1 MMAWIKA
8 RPWTSLTIVLAMLVI
23 GINAYF
29 VFKDDSS
36 VTRSYFIDE
45 FQKAHIGT
53 NKERVNKET
62 IVAPAEIYSI
72 TADATSLSAVNVK
85 RGQKVMMND
94 LLATYQTDEVDEELT
109 KLESERTAYETELS
123 DLQDALD
130 QIEDEYGDGSDPK
143 SSINTDQMNDKL
155 SVTLK
160 LELAQQ
166 NSPSTAVALLNRHI
180 AETNRQIA
188 LIEAQIT
195 QIQSRQGIVS
205 PIDGV
210 VSAIKEDAGAL
221 TFEIYSNEKAMYAYL
236 SESEWQKVE
245 EGQTVDFKVKHVK
258 DDALSGVV
266 LDKQMIATDDDTF
279 WANELAKTAALPQP
293 TNYEVKLQQDA
304 PLEDIPFSTTG
315 KASIIVNEAFDSYKV
330 DKSWLATTKKGNKK
344 LYIINQDGK
353 IQLIDI
359 NVQFNTAKSAIFMDY
374 VDEGT
379 PMLTNEKR
387 NIEAYTFRTL
397 PVEKIQWNHFKD
409 LTWKQYVK
417 YIVF

>member
-1 MMAWIKA
+1 MAFIKA
-8 RPWTSLTIVLAMLVI
+8 RPWTSIGIVVAMLII

-29 VFKDDSS
+29 VFKEDST

-45 FQKAHIGT
+45 FQKAYIGT
-53 NKERVNKET
+53 NTERVNKET
-62 IVAPAEIYSI
+62 IVAPAETYTI
-72 TADATSLSAVNVK
+72 TADATKLSAVNVK
-85 RGQKVMMND
+85 RGQEVMMND
-94 LLATYQTDEVDEELT
+94 LLATFKTDEVDEELT
-109 KLESERTAYETELS
+109 KLESERTAYETELN
-123 DLQDALD
+123 DLQNALD
-130 QIEDEYGDGSDPK
+130 QIEDEYDDSDPK
-143 SSINTDQMNDKL
+143 SSINTDQINDRL

-166 NSPSTAVALLNRHI
+166 NSLSTAVALLNRHI

-195 QIQSRQGIVS
+195 QIESRQGIVS

-210 VSAIKEDAGAL
+210 VSAVKEEAGAL

-236 SESEWQKVE
+236 SENEWQKVQ

-258 DDALSGVV
+258 DALSGIV
-266 LDKQMIATDDDTF
+266 LDKQMIATDDETF
-279 WANELAKTAALPQP
+279 WANELAKSTNLPHP
-293 TNYEVKLQQDA
+293 KNYEVVLQQDA
-304 PLEDIPFSTTG
+304 PIEEVPFSTTG

-330 DKSWLATTKKGNKK
+330 DKSWLATTKRGNKK
-344 LYIINQDGK
+344 LHIINQDGK

-359 NVQFNTAKSAIFMDY
+359 NVQFNTTQSAIFSDY
-374 VDEGT
+374 LDEGT
-379 PMLTNEKR
+379 PMLSNVKR
-387 NIEAYTFRTL
+387 NMEAYTFRTL
-397 PVEKIQWNHFKD
+397 PIEKLHWKQFKE

>member
-1 MMAWIKA
+1 MAFIKA
-8 RPWTSLTIVLAMLVI
+8 RPWTSIGIVVAMLII

-29 VFKDDSS
+29 VFKEDST

-45 FQKAHIGT
+45 FQKAYIGT
-53 NKERVNKET
+53 NTERVNKET
-62 IVAPAEIYSI
+62 IVAPAETYTI
-72 TADATSLSAVNVK
+72 TADATKLSAVNVK
-85 RGQKVMMND
+85 RGQEVMMND
-94 LLATYQTDEVDEELT
+94 LLATFKTDEVDEELT
-109 KLESERTAYETELS
+109 KLESERTAYETELN
-123 DLQDALD
+123 DLQNALD
-130 QIEDEYGDGSDPK
+130 QIEDEYDDSDPK
-143 SSINTDQMNDKL
+143 SSINTDQINDRL

-166 NSPSTAVALLNRHI
+166 NSLSTAVALLNRHI

-195 QIQSRQGIVS
+195 QIESRQGIVS

-210 VSAIKEDAGAL
+210 VSAVKEEAGAL

-236 SESEWQKVE
+236 SEKEWQKVQ

-258 DDALSGVV
+258 DALSGIV
-266 LDKQMIATDDDTF
+266 LDKQMIATDDETF
-279 WANELAKTAALPQP
+279 WANELAKSTNLPHP
-293 TNYEVKLQQDA
+293 KNYEVVLQQDA
-304 PLEDIPFSTTG
+304 PIEEVPFSTTG

-330 DKSWLATTKKGNKK
+330 DKSWLATTKRGNKK
-344 LYIINQDGK
+344 LHIINQDGK

-359 NVQFNTAKSAIFMDY
+359 NVQFNTTQSAIFSDY
-374 VDEGT
+374 LDEGT
-379 PMLTNEKR
+379 PMLSNVKR
-387 NIEAYTFRTL
+387 NMEAYTFRTL
-397 PVEKIQWNHFKD
+397 PIEKLHWKQFKE

>member
-1 MMAWIKA
+1 MAFIKA
-8 RPWTSLTIVLAMLVI
+8 RPWTSIGIVVAMLII

-29 VFKDDSS
+29 VFKEDST

-45 FQKAHIGT
+45 FQKAYIGT
-53 NKERVNKET
+53 NTERVNKDT
-62 IVAPAEIYSI
+62 IVAPAETYTI
-72 TADATSLSAVNVK
+72 TADATKLSAVNVK
-85 RGQKVMMND
+85 RGQEVMMND
-94 LLATYQTDEVDEELT
+94 LLATFKTDEVDEELT
-109 KLESERTAYETELS
+109 KLESERTAYETELN
-123 DLQDALD
+123 DLQNALD
-130 QIEDEYGDGSDPK
+130 QIEDEYDDSNPK
-143 SSINTDQMNDKL
+143 SSINTDQINDRL

-166 NSPSTAVALLNRHI
+166 NSLSTAVALLNRHI

-195 QIQSRQGIVS
+195 QIESRQGIVS

-210 VSAIKEDAGAL
+210 VSAVKEEAGAL

-236 SESEWQKVE
+236 SEKEWQKVQ

-258 DDALSGVV
+258 DALSGIV
-266 LDKQMIATDDDTF
+266 LDKQMIATNDETF
-279 WANELAKTAALPQP
+279 WANELAKTTNLPHP
-293 TNYEVKLQQDA
+293 TNYEVLLQQDA
-304 PLEDIPFSTTG
+304 PIEEVPFSTTG

-330 DKSWLATTKKGNKK
+330 DKSWLATTKRGNKK
-344 LYIINQDGK
+344 LHIINQDGK

-359 NVQFNTAKSAIFMDY
+359 NVQFNTTQSAIFSDY
-374 VDEGT
+374 LDEGT
-379 PMLTNEKR
+379 PMLSNEKR

-397 PVEKIQWNHFKD
+397 PIEKLHWKQFKE
-409 LTWKQYVK
+409 LTWKQYMK

>member
-1 MMAWIKA
+1 MAFIKA
-8 RPWTSLTIVLAMLVI
+8 RPWTSIGIVVAMLII

-29 VFKDDSS
+29 VFKEDST

-45 FQKAHIGT
+45 FQKAYIGT
-53 NKERVNKET
+53 NTERVNKDT
-62 IVAPAEIYSI
+62 IVAPAETYTI
-72 TADATSLSAVNVK
+72 TADATKLSAVNVK
-85 RGQKVMMND
+85 RGQEVMMND
-94 LLATYQTDEVDEELT
+94 LLATFKTDEVDEELT
-109 KLESERTAYETELS
+109 KLESERTAYETELN
-123 DLQDALD
+123 DLQNALD
-130 QIEDEYGDGSDPK
+130 QIEDEYDDSNPK
-143 SSINTDQMNDKL
+143 SSINTDQINDRL

-166 NSPSTAVALLNRHI
+166 NSLSTAVALLNRHI

-195 QIQSRQGIVS
+195 QIESRQGIVS

-210 VSAIKEDAGAL
+210 VSAVKEEAGAL

-236 SESEWQKVE
+236 SEKEWQKVQ

-258 DDALSGVV
+258 DALSGIV
-266 LDKQMIATDDDTF
+266 LDKQMIATDDETF
-279 WANELAKTAALPQP
+279 WANELAKTTNLPHP
-293 TNYEVKLQQDA
+293 TNYEVVLQQDA
-304 PLEDIPFSTTG
+304 PIEEVPFSTTG

-330 DKSWLATTKKGNKK
+330 DKSWLATTKRGNKK
-344 LYIINQDGK
+344 LHIINQDGK

-359 NVQFNTAKSAIFMDY
+359 NVQFNTTQSAIFSDY
-374 VDEGT
+374 LDEGT
-379 PMLTNEKR
+379 PMLSNEKR

-397 PVEKIQWNHFKD
+397 PIEKLHWKQFKE
-409 LTWKQYVK
+409 LTWKQYMK

>member
-1 MMAWIKA
+1 MAFIKA
-8 RPWTSLTIVLAMLVI
+8 RPWTSIGIVVAMLII

-29 VFKDDSS
+29 VFKEDST

-45 FQKAHIGT
+45 FQKAYIGT
-53 NKERVNKET
+53 NTERVNKDT
-62 IVAPAEIYSI
+62 IVAPAETFTI
-72 TADATSLSAVNVK
+72 TADATKLSAVNVK
-85 RGQKVMMND
+85 RGQEVMMND
-94 LLATYQTDEVDEELT
+94 LLATFKTDEVDEELT
-109 KLESERTAYETELS
+109 KLESERTAYETELN
-123 DLQDALD
+123 DLQNALD
-130 QIEDEYGDGSDPK
+130 QIEDEYDDSNPK
-143 SSINTDQMNDKL
+143 SSINTDQINDRL

-166 NSPSTAVALLNRHI
+166 NSLSTAVALLNRHI

-195 QIQSRQGIVS
+195 QIESRQGIVS

-210 VSAIKEDAGAL
+210 VSAVKEEAGAL

-236 SESEWQKVE
+236 SEKEWQKVQ

-258 DDALSGVV
+258 DALSGIV
-266 LDKQMIATDDDTF
+266 LDKQMIATDDETF
-279 WANELAKTAALPQP
+279 WANELAKSTNLPHP
-293 TNYEVKLQQDA
+293 TNYEVVLQQDA
-304 PLEDIPFSTTG
+304 PIEEVPFSTTG

-330 DKSWLATTKKGNKK
+330 DKSWLATTKRGNKK
-344 LYIINQDGK
+344 LHIINQDGK

-359 NVQFNTAKSAIFMDY
+359 NVQFNTTQSAIFSDY
-374 VDEGT
+374 LDEGT
-379 PMLTNEKR
+379 PMLSNEKR
-387 NIEAYTFRTL
+387 NMEAYTFRTL
-397 PVEKIQWNHFKD
+397 PIEKLHWKQFKE

>member
-1 MMAWIKA
+1 MAFIKA
-8 RPWTSLTIVLAMLVI
+8 RPWTSIGIVVAMLII

-29 VFKDDSS
+29 VFKEDST

-45 FQKAHIGT
+45 FQKAYIGT
-53 NKERVNKET
+53 NTERVNKDT
-62 IVAPAEIYSI
+62 IVAPAETYTI
-72 TADATSLSAVNVK
+72 TADATKLSAVNVK
-85 RGQKVMMND
+85 RGQEVMMND
-94 LLATYQTDEVDEELT
+94 LLATFKTDEVDEELT
-109 KLESERTAYETELS
+109 KLESERTAYETELN
-123 DLQDALD
+123 DLQNALD
-130 QIEDEYGDGSDPK
+130 QIEDEYDDSNPK
-143 SSINTDQMNDKL
+143 SSINTDQINDRL

-166 NSPSTAVALLNRHI
+166 NSLSTAVALLNRHI

-195 QIQSRQGIVS
+195 QIESLQGIVS

-210 VSAIKEDAGAL
+210 VSAVKEEAGAL

-236 SESEWQKVE
+236 SEKEWQKVQ

-258 DDALSGVV
+258 DALSGIV
-266 LDKQMIATDDDTF
+266 LDKQMIATNDETF
-279 WANELAKTAALPQP
+279 WANELAKTTNLPHP
-293 TNYEVKLQQDA
+293 TKYEVLLQQDA
-304 PLEDIPFSTTG
+304 PIEEVPFSTTG

-330 DKSWLATTKKGNKK
+330 DKSWLATTKRGNKK
-344 LYIINQDGK
+344 LHIINQDGK

-359 NVQFNTAKSAIFMDY
+359 NVQFNTTQSAIFSDY
-374 VDEGT
+374 LDEGT
-379 PMLTNEKR
+379 PMLSNEKR

-397 PVEKIQWNHFKD
+397 PIEKLHWKQFKE
-409 LTWKQYVK
+409 LTWKQYMK

>member
-1 MMAWIKA
+1 MAFIKTK
-8 RPWTSLTIVLAMLVI
+8 PWTSIGIVLAMLII
-23 GINAYF
+23 GINVYF
-29 VFKDDSS
+29 VFKEDST

-45 FQKAHIGT
+45 FQKAYIGT
-53 NKERVNKET
+53 NTERVNKET
-62 IVAPAEIYSI
+62 IVAPTETYTI
-72 TADATSLSAVNVK
+72 TADATKLSAVNVK
-85 RGQKVMMND
+85 RGQEVMMND
-94 LLATYQTDEVDEELT
+94 LLATFKTDEVDEELT
-109 KLESERTAYETELS
+109 KLESERTAYETELN

-130 QIEDEYGDGSDPK
+130 QIEDDYDDSNPK
-143 SSINTDQMNDKL
+143 SSINTDQINDRL

-166 NSPSTAVALLNRHI
+166 NSLSTAVALLTRHI

-195 QIQSRQGIVS
+195 QIESRQGIVS

-210 VSAIKEDAGAL
+210 VSAVKEEAGAL

-236 SESEWQKVE
+236 SEKEWQKVQ

-258 DDALSGVV
+258 DALSGIV
-266 LDKQMIATDDDTF
+266 LDKQMIATDDETF
-279 WANELAKTAALPQP
+279 WANELAKTTNLPHP
-293 TNYEVKLQQDA
+293 TNYEVVLQQDA
-304 PLEDIPFSTTG
+304 PIEEVPFSTTG

-330 DKSWLATTKKGNKK
+330 DKSWLATTKRGNKK
-344 LYIINQDGK
+344 LHIINQDGK

-359 NVQFNTAKSAIFMDY
+359 NVQFNTTQSAIFSDY
-374 VDEGT
+374 LDEGT
-379 PMLTNEKR
+379 PLLSNEKR
-387 NIEAYTFRTL
+387 NIGAYTFRTL
-397 PVEKIQWNHFKD
+397 PIEKLHWKQFKE

>member
-1 MMAWIKA
+1 MMAFIKA
-8 RPWTSLTIVLAMLVI
+8 RPWTSIGIVVAMLII

-29 VFKDDSS
+29 VFKEDST

-45 FQKAHIGT
+45 FQKAYIGT
-53 NKERVNKET
+53 NTERVNKDT
-62 IVAPAEIYSI
+62 IVAPAETYTI
-72 TADATSLSAVNVK
+72 TADATKLSAVNVK
-85 RGQKVMMND
+85 RGQEVMMND
-94 LLATYQTDEVDEELT
+94 LLATFKTDEVDEELT
-109 KLESERTAYETELS
+109 KLESERTAYETELN
-123 DLQDALD
+123 DLQNALD
-130 QIEDEYGDGSDPK
+130 QIEDEYDDSNPK
-143 SSINTDQMNDKL
+143 SSINTDQINDRL

-166 NSPSTAVALLNRHI
+166 NSLSTAVALLNRHI

-195 QIQSRQGIVS
+195 QIESRQGIVS

-210 VSAIKEDAGAL
+210 VSAVKEEAGAL

-236 SESEWQKVE
+236 SEKEWQKVQ

-258 DDALSGVV
+258 DALSGIV
-266 LDKQMIATDDDTF
+266 LDKQMIATDDETF
-279 WANELAKTAALPQP
+279 WANELAKTTNLPHP
-293 TNYEVKLQQDA
+293 TNYEVVLQQDA
-304 PLEDIPFSTTG
+304 PIEEVPFSTTG

-330 DKSWLATTKKGNKK
+330 DKSWLATTKRGNKK
-344 LYIINQDGK
+344 LHIINQDGK

-359 NVQFNTAKSAIFMDY
+359 NVQFNTTQSAIFSDY
-374 VDEGT
+374 LDEGT
-379 PMLTNEKR
+379 PMLSNEKR

-397 PVEKIQWNHFKD
+397 PIEKLHWKQFKE

>member
-1 MMAWIKA
+1 MAFIKA
-8 RPWTSLTIVLAMLVI
+8 RPWTSIGIVVAMLII

-29 VFKDDSS
+29 VFKEDST

-45 FQKAHIGT
+45 FQKAYIGT
-53 NKERVNKET
+53 NTERVNKDT
-62 IVAPAEIYSI
+62 IVAPAETFTI
-72 TADATSLSAVNVK
+72 TADATKLSAVNVK
-85 RGQKVMMND
+85 RGQEVMMND
-94 LLATYQTDEVDEELT
+94 LLATFKTDEVDEELT
-109 KLESERTAYETELS
+109 KLESERTAYETELN
-123 DLQDALD
+123 DLQNALD
-130 QIEDEYGDGSDPK
+130 QIEDEYDDSNPK
-143 SSINTDQMNDKL
+143 SSINTDQINDRL

-166 NSPSTAVALLNRHI
+166 NSLSTAVALLKRHI

-195 QIQSRQGIVS
+195 QIESRQGIVN

-210 VSAIKEDAGAL
+210 VSAVKEEAGAL

-236 SESEWQKVE
+236 SEKEWQKVQ

-258 DDALSGVV
+258 DALSGIV
-266 LDKQMIATDDDTF
+266 LDKQMIATDDETF
-279 WANELAKTAALPQP
+279 WANELAKSTNLPHP
-293 TNYEVKLQQDA
+293 TNYEVVLQQDA
-304 PLEDIPFSTTG
+304 PIEEVPFSTTG

-330 DKSWLATTKKGNKK
+330 DKSWLATTKRGNKK
-344 LYIINQDGK
+344 LHIINQDGK

-359 NVQFNTAKSAIFMDY
+359 NVQFNTTQSAIFSDY
-374 VDEGT
+374 LDEGT
-379 PMLTNEKR
+379 PMLSNVKR
-387 NIEAYTFRTL
+387 NMEAYTFRTL
-397 PVEKIQWNHFKD
+397 PIEKLHWKQFKE

>member
-1 MMAWIKA
+1 MAFIKA
-8 RPWTSLTIVLAMLVI
+8 RPWTSIGIVVAMLII

-29 VFKDDSS
+29 VFKEDST

-45 FQKAHIGT
+45 FQKAYIGT
-53 NKERVNKET
+53 NTERVNKET
-62 IVAPAEIYSI
+62 IVAPAETYTI
-72 TADATSLSAVNVK
+72 TADATKLSAVNVK
-85 RGQKVMMND
+85 RGQEVMMND
-94 LLATYQTDEVDEELT
+94 LLATFKTDEVDEELT
-109 KLESERTAYETELS
+109 KLESERTAYETELN
-123 DLQDALD
+123 DLQNALD
-130 QIEDEYGDGSDPK
+130 QIEDEYDDSNPK
-143 SSINTDQMNDKL
+143 SSINTDQINDRL

-166 NSPSTAVALLNRHI
+166 NSLSTAVALLNRHI

-195 QIQSRQGIVS
+195 QIESRQGIVS

-210 VSAIKEDAGAL
+210 VSAVKEEAGAL

-236 SESEWQKVE
+236 SENEWQKVQ

-258 DDALSGVV
+258 DALSGIV
-266 LDKQMIATDDDTF
+266 LDKQMIATDDETF
-279 WANELAKTAALPQP
+279 WANELAKTTNLPHP
-293 TNYEVKLQQDA
+293 TNYEVVLQQDA
-304 PLEDIPFSTTG
+304 PIEEIPFSTTG

-330 DKSWLATTKKGNKK
+330 DKSWLATTKRGNKK
-344 LYIINQDGK
+344 LHIINQDGK

-359 NVQFNTAKSAIFMDY
+359 NVQFNTTQSAIFSDY
-374 VDEGT
+374 LDEGT
-379 PMLTNEKR
+379 PMLSNEKR
-387 NIEAYTFRTL
+387 NMEAYTFRTL
-397 PVEKIQWNHFKD
+397 PIEKLHWKQFKE

>member
-1 MMAWIKA
+1 MAFIKA
-8 RPWTSLTIVLAMLVI
+8 RPWTSIGIVVAMLII

-29 VFKDDSS
+29 VFKEDST

-45 FQKAHIGT
+45 FQKAYIGT
-53 NKERVNKET
+53 NTERVNKET
-62 IVAPAEIYSI
+62 IVAPAETYTI
-72 TADATSLSAVNVK
+72 TADATKLSAVNVK
-85 RGQKVMMND
+85 RGQEVMMND
-94 LLATYQTDEVDEELT
+94 LLATFKTDEVDEELT
-109 KLESERTAYETELS
+109 KLESERTAYETELN
-123 DLQDALD
+123 DLQNALD
-130 QIEDEYGDGSDPK
+130 QIEDEYDDSDPK
-143 SSINTDQMNDKL
+143 SSINTDQINDRL

-166 NSPSTAVALLNRHI
+166 NSLSTAVALLNRHI

-195 QIQSRQGIVS
+195 QIESRQGIVS

-210 VSAIKEDAGAL
+210 VSAVKEEAGAL

-236 SESEWQKVE
+236 SEKEWQKVQ

-258 DDALSGVV
+258 DALSGIV
-266 LDKQMIATDDDTF
+266 LDKQMIATDDETF
-279 WANELAKTAALPQP
+279 WANELAKTTNLPHP
-293 TNYEVKLQQDA
+293 TNYEVVLQQDA
-304 PLEDIPFSTTG
+304 PIEEIPFSTTG

-330 DKSWLATTKKGNKK
+330 DKSWLATTKRGNKK
-344 LYIINQDGK
+344 LHIINQDGK

-359 NVQFNTAKSAIFMDY
+359 NVQFNTTQSAIFSDY
-374 VDEGT
+374 LDEGT
-379 PMLTNEKR
+379 PMLSNEKR
-387 NIEAYTFRTL
+387 NMEAYTFRTL
-397 PVEKIQWNHFKD
+397 PIEKLHWKQFKE

>member
-1 MMAWIKA
+1 MAFIKT
-8 RPWTSLTIVLAMLVI
+8 RPWTTMTIVLALLVI
-23 GINAYF
+23 SINAYF
-29 VFKDDSS
+29 VFKDNSS

-45 FQKAHIGT
+45 FQKAYVGT
-53 NKERVNKET
+53 NTERVTKET
-62 IVAPAEIYSI
+62 IVAPAETYTI
-72 TADATSLSAVNVK
+72 TADATNLSAVNVK
-85 RGQKVMMND
+85 RGQEVMMND
-94 LLATYQTDEVDEELT
+94 VLATYKTDEVDEELT
-109 KLESERTAYETELS
+109 KLESERTAYETELQ

-130 QIEDEYGDGSDPK
+130 QIEDEYGDASNPK
-143 SSINTDQMNDKL
+143 SSINTDQINDKL

-166 NSPSTAVALLNRHI
+166 NSASTAVALLNRHI
-180 AETNRQIA
+180 AETNRQIG
-188 LIEAQIT
+188 LLEAQIT

-210 VSAIKEDAGAL
+210 VSAIKEEAGTL

-236 SESEWQKVE
+236 SEKEWQKVQ

-258 DDALSGVV
+258 DDLSGVV
-266 LDKQMIATDDDTF
+266 LEKQTIATDDQTV
-279 WANELAKTAALPQP
+279 WANELAKTATLPQP
-293 TNYEVKLQQDA
+293 TNYEVTLQQDA

-330 DKSWLATTKKGNKK
+330 DKSWLATAKKGNKK

-353 IQLIDI
+353 IQLIDV
-359 NVQFNTAKSAIFMDY
+359 NVQFKTAKSAIFMDY
-374 VDEGT
+374 LDEGT
-379 PMLTNEKR
+379 PMLSNEKR
-387 NIEAYTFRTL
+387 NTEAYTFRTL
-397 PVEKIQWNHFKD
+397 PVEKIQWSHFKE

>member
-1 MMAWIKA
+1 MMAFIKTK
-8 RPWTSLTIVLAMLVI
+8 PWTSIGIVLAMLII
-23 GINAYF
+23 GINVYF
-29 VFKDDSS
+29 VFKEDST

-45 FQKAHIGT
+45 FQKAYIGT
-53 NKERVNKET
+53 NTERVNKET
-62 IVAPAEIYSI
+62 IVAPTETYTI
-72 TADATSLSAVNVK
+72 TADATKLSAVNVK
-85 RGQKVMMND
+85 RGQEVMMND
-94 LLATYQTDEVDEELT
+94 LLATFKTDEVDEELT
-109 KLESERTAYETELS
+109 KLESERTAYETELN

-130 QIEDEYGDGSDPK
+130 QIEDDYDDSNPK
-143 SSINTDQMNDKL
+143 SSINTDQINDRL

-166 NSPSTAVALLNRHI
+166 NSLSTAVALLTRHI

-195 QIQSRQGIVS
+195 QIESRQGIVS

-210 VSAIKEDAGAL
+210 VSAVKEEAGAL

-236 SESEWQKVE
+236 SEKEWQKVQ

-258 DDALSGVV
+258 DALSGIV
-266 LDKQMIATDDDTF
+266 LDKQMIATDDETF
-279 WANELAKTAALPQP
+279 WANVLAKTTNLPHP
-293 TNYEVKLQQDA
+293 TNYEVVLQQDA
-304 PLEDIPFSTTG
+304 PIEEVPFSTTG

-330 DKSWLATTKKGNKK
+330 DKSWLATTKRGNKK
-344 LYIINQDGK
+344 LHIINQDGK

-359 NVQFNTAKSAIFMDY
+359 NVQFNTTQSAIFSDY
-374 VDEGT
+374 LDEGT
-379 PMLTNEKR
+379 PLLSNEKR
-387 NIEAYTFRTL
+387 NIGAYTFRTL
-397 PVEKIQWNHFKD
+397 PIEKLHWKQFKE

>member
-1 MMAWIKA
+1 MMAFIKA
-8 RPWTSLTIVLAMLVI
+8 RPWTSIGIVVAMLII

-29 VFKDDSS
+29 VFKEDST

-45 FQKAHIGT
+45 FQKAYIGT
-53 NKERVNKET
+53 NTERVNKDT
-62 IVAPAEIYSI
+62 IVAPAETYTI
-72 TADATSLSAVNVK
+72 TADATKLSAVNVK
-85 RGQKVMMND
+85 RGQEVMMND
-94 LLATYQTDEVDEELT
+94 LLATFKTDEVDEELT
-109 KLESERTAYETELS
+109 KLESERTAYETELN
-123 DLQDALD
+123 DLQNALD
-130 QIEDEYGDGSDPK
+130 QIEDEYDDSNPK
-143 SSINTDQMNDKL
+143 SSINTDQINDRL

-166 NSPSTAVALLNRHI
+166 NSLSTAVALLNRHI

-195 QIQSRQGIVS
+195 QIESRQGIVS

-210 VSAIKEDAGAL
+210 VSAVKEEAGAL

-236 SESEWQKVE
+236 SEKEWQKVQ

-258 DDALSGVV
+258 DALSGIV
-266 LDKQMIATDDDTF
+266 LDKQMIATNDETF
-279 WANELAKTAALPQP
+279 WANELAKTTNLPHP
-293 TNYEVKLQQDA
+293 TNYEVLLQQDA
-304 PLEDIPFSTTG
+304 PIEEVPFSTTG

-330 DKSWLATTKKGNKK
+330 DKSWLATTKRGNKK
-344 LYIINQDGK
+344 LHIINQDGK

-359 NVQFNTAKSAIFMDY
+359 NVQFNTTQSAIFSDY
-374 VDEGT
+374 LDEGT
-379 PMLTNEKR
+379 PMLSNEKR

-397 PVEKIQWNHFKD
+397 PIEKLHWKQFKE
-409 LTWKQYVK
+409 LTWKQYMK

>member
-1 MMAWIKA
+1 MAFIKA
-8 RPWTSLTIVLAMLVI
+8 RPWTSIGIVVAMLII

-29 VFKDDSS
+29 VFKEDST

-45 FQKAHIGT
+45 FQKAYIGT
-53 NKERVNKET
+53 NTERVNKDT
-62 IVAPAEIYSI
+62 IVAPAETFTI
-72 TADATSLSAVNVK
+72 TADATKLSAVNVK
-85 RGQKVMMND
+85 RGQEVMMND
-94 LLATYQTDEVDEELT
+94 LLATFKTDEIDEELT
-109 KLESERTAYETELS
+109 KLESERTAYETELN
-123 DLQDALD
+123 DLQNALD
-130 QIEDEYGDGSDPK
+130 QIEDEYDDSNPR
-143 SSINTDQMNDKL
+143 SSINTDQINDRL

-166 NSPSTAVALLNRHI
+166 NSLSTAVALLNRHI

-195 QIQSRQGIVS
+195 QIESRQGIVC

-210 VSAIKEDAGAL
+210 VSAVKEEAGAL

-236 SESEWQKVE
+236 SEKEWQKVQ

-258 DDALSGVV
+258 DALSGIV
-266 LDKQMIATDDDTF
+266 LDKQMIATDDETF
-279 WANELAKTAALPQP
+279 WANELAKSTNLPHP
-293 TNYEVKLQQDA
+293 TNYEVVLQQDA
-304 PLEDIPFSTTG
+304 PIEEVPFSTTG

-330 DKSWLATTKKGNKK
+330 DKSWLATTKRGNKK
-344 LYIINQDGK
+344 LHIINQDGK

-359 NVQFNTAKSAIFMDY
+359 NVQFNTTQSAIFSDY
-374 VDEGT
+374 LDEGT
-379 PMLTNEKR
+379 PMLSNVKR
-387 NIEAYTFRTL
+387 NMEAYTFRTL
-397 PVEKIQWNHFKD
+397 PIEKLHWKQFKE

>member
-1 MMAWIKA
+1 MMAFIKT
-8 RPWTSLTIVLAMLVI
+8 RPWTTMTIVLALLVI
-23 GINAYF
+23 SINAYF
-29 VFKDDSS
+29 VFKDNSS

-45 FQKAHIGT
+45 FQKAYVGT
-53 NKERVNKET
+53 NTERVTKET
-62 IVAPAEIYSI
+62 IVAPAETYTI
-72 TADATSLSAVNVK
+72 TADATNLSAVNVK
-85 RGQKVMMND
+85 RGQEVMMND
-94 LLATYQTDEVDEELT
+94 VLATYKTDEVDEELT
-109 KLESERTAYETELS
+109 KLESERTAYETELQ

-130 QIEDEYGDGSDPK
+130 QIEDEYGDASNPK
-143 SSINTDQMNDKL
+143 SSINTDQINDKL

-166 NSPSTAVALLNRHI
+166 NSASTAVALLNRHI
-180 AETNRQIA
+180 AETNRQIG
-188 LIEAQIT
+188 LLEAQIT

-210 VSAIKEDAGAL
+210 VSAIKEEAGTL

-236 SESEWQKVE
+236 SEKEWQKVQ

-258 DDALSGVV
+258 DDLSGVV
-266 LDKQMIATDDDTF
+266 LEKQTIATDDQTV
-279 WANELAKTAALPQP
+279 WANELAKTATLPQP
-293 TNYEVKLQQDA
+293 TNYEVTLQQDA

-330 DKSWLATTKKGNKK
+330 DKSWLATAKKGNKK

-353 IQLIDI
+353 IQLIDV
-359 NVQFNTAKSAIFMDY
+359 NVQFKTAKSAIFMDY
-374 VDEGT
+374 LDEGT
-379 PMLTNEKR
+379 PMLSNEKR
-387 NIEAYTFRTL
+387 NTEAYTFRTL
-397 PVEKIQWNHFKD
+397 PVEKIQWSHFKE

>member
-1 MMAWIKA
+1 MAFIKA
-8 RPWTSLTIVLAMLVI
+8 RPWTSIGIVVAMLII

-29 VFKDDSS
+29 VFKEDST

-45 FQKAHIGT
+45 FQKAYIGT
-53 NKERVNKET
+53 NTERVNKET
-62 IVAPAEIYSI
+62 IVAPAETYTI
-72 TADATSLSAVNVK
+72 TADATKLSAVNVK
-85 RGQKVMMND
+85 RGQEVMMND
-94 LLATYQTDEVDEELT
+94 LLATFKTDEVDEELT
-109 KLESERTAYETELS
+109 KLESERTAYETELN
-123 DLQDALD
+123 DLQNALD
-130 QIEDEYGDGSDPK
+130 QIEDEYDDSNPK
-143 SSINTDQMNDKL
+143 SSINTDQINDRL

-166 NSPSTAVALLNRHI
+166 NSLSTAVALLNRHI

-195 QIQSRQGIVS
+195 QIESRQGIVS

-210 VSAIKEDAGAL
+210 VSAVKEEAGAL

-236 SESEWQKVE
+236 SEKEWQKVQ

-258 DDALSGVV
+258 DALSGIV
-266 LDKQMIATDDDTF
+266 LDKQMIATDDETF
-279 WANELAKTAALPQP
+279 WANELAKSTNLPHP
-293 TNYEVKLQQDA
+293 TNYEVVLQQDA
-304 PLEDIPFSTTG
+304 PIEEVPFSTTG

-330 DKSWLATTKKGNKK
+330 DKSWLATTKRGNKK
-344 LYIINQDGK
+344 LHIINQDGK

-359 NVQFNTAKSAIFMDY
+359 NVQFNTTQSAIFSDY
-374 VDEGT
+374 LDEGT
-379 PMLTNEKR
+379 PMLSNVKR
-387 NIEAYTFRTL
+387 NMEAYTFRTL
-397 PVEKIQWNHFKD
+397 PIEKLHWKQFKE

>member
-1 MMAWIKA
+1 MAFIKA
-8 RPWTSLTIVLAMLVI
+8 RPWTSIGIVVAMLII

-29 VFKDDSS
+29 VFKEDST

-45 FQKAHIGT
+45 FQKAYIGT
-53 NKERVNKET
+53 NTERVNKDT
-62 IVAPAEIYSI
+62 IVAPAETFTI
-72 TADATSLSAVNVK
+72 TADATKLSAVNVK
-85 RGQKVMMND
+85 RGQEVMMND
-94 LLATYQTDEVDEELT
+94 LLATFKTDEIDEELT
-109 KLESERTAYETELS
+109 KLESERTAYETELN
-123 DLQDALD
+123 DLQNALD
-130 QIEDEYGDGSDPK
+130 QIEDEYDDSNPR
-143 SSINTDQMNDKL
+143 SSINTDQINDRL

-166 NSPSTAVALLNRHI
+166 NSLSTAVALLNRHI

-195 QIQSRQGIVS
+195 QIESRQGIVS

-210 VSAIKEDAGAL
+210 VSAVKEEAGAL

-236 SESEWQKVE
+236 SEKEWQKVQ

-258 DDALSGVV
+258 DALSGIV
-266 LDKQMIATDDDTF
+266 LDKQMIATDDETF
-279 WANELAKTAALPQP
+279 WANELAKSTNLPHP
-293 TNYEVKLQQDA
+293 TNYEVVLQQDA
-304 PLEDIPFSTTG
+304 PIEEVPFSTTG

-330 DKSWLATTKKGNKK
+330 DKSWLATTKRGNKK
-344 LYIINQDGK
+344 LHIINQDGK

-359 NVQFNTAKSAIFMDY
+359 NVQFNTTQSAIFSDY
-374 VDEGT
+374 LDEGT
-379 PMLTNEKR
+379 PMLSNVKR
-387 NIEAYTFRTL
+387 NMEAYTFRTL
-397 PVEKIQWNHFKD
+397 PIEKLHWKQFKE

>member
-1 MMAWIKA
+1 MAFIKA
-8 RPWTSLTIVLAMLVI
+8 RPWTSIGIVVAMLII

-29 VFKDDSS
+29 VFKEDST

-45 FQKAHIGT
+45 FQKAYIGT
-53 NKERVNKET
+53 NTERVNKET
-62 IVAPAEIYSI
+62 IVAPAETYTI
-72 TADATSLSAVNVK
+72 TADATKLSAVNVK
-85 RGQKVMMND
+85 RGQEVMMND
-94 LLATYQTDEVDEELT
+94 LLATFKTDEVDEELT
-109 KLESERTAYETELS
+109 KLESERTAYETELN
-123 DLQDALD
+123 DLQNALD
-130 QIEDEYGDGSDPK
+130 QIEDEYDDSNPK
-143 SSINTDQMNDKL
+143 SSINTDQINDRL

-166 NSPSTAVALLNRHI
+166 NSLSTAVALLNRHI

-195 QIQSRQGIVS
+195 QIESRQGIVS

-210 VSAIKEDAGAL
+210 VSAVKEEAGAL

-236 SESEWQKVE
+236 SEIEWQKVQ

-258 DDALSGVV
+258 DALSGIV
-266 LDKQMIATDDDTF
+266 LDKQMIATDDETF
-279 WANELAKTAALPQP
+279 WANELAKSTNLPHP
-293 TNYEVKLQQDA
+293 KNYEVVLQQDA
-304 PLEDIPFSTTG
+304 PIEEVPFSTTG

-330 DKSWLATTKKGNKK
+330 DKSWLATTKRGNKK
-344 LYIINQDGK
+344 LHIINPDGK

-359 NVQFNTAKSAIFMDY
+359 NVQFNTTQSAIFSDY
-374 VDEGT
+374 LDEGT
-379 PMLTNEKR
+379 PMLSNVKR
-387 NIEAYTFRTL
+387 NMEAYTFRTL
-397 PVEKIQWNHFKD
+397 PIEKLHWKQFKE

>member
-1 MMAWIKA
+1 MMAFIKA
-8 RPWTSLTIVLAMLVI
+8 RPWTSIGIVVAMLII

-29 VFKDDSS
+29 VFKEDST

-45 FQKAHIGT
+45 FQKAYIGT
-53 NKERVNKET
+53 NTERVNKDT
-62 IVAPAEIYSI
+62 IVAPAETYTI
-72 TADATSLSAVNVK
+72 TADATKLSAVNVK
-85 RGQKVMMND
+85 RGQEVMMND
-94 LLATYQTDEVDEELT
+94 LLATFKTDEVDEELT
-109 KLESERTAYETELS
+109 KLESERTAYETELN
-123 DLQDALD
+123 DLQNALD
-130 QIEDEYGDGSDPK
+130 QIEDEYDDSNPK
-143 SSINTDQMNDKL
+143 SSINTDQINDRL

-166 NSPSTAVALLNRHI
+166 NSLSTAVALLNRHI

-195 QIQSRQGIVS
+195 QIESRQGIVS

-210 VSAIKEDAGAL
+210 VSAVKEEAGAL

-236 SESEWQKVE
+236 SEKEWQKVQ

-258 DDALSGVV
+258 DALSGIV
-266 LDKQMIATDDDTF
+266 LDKQMIATDDETF
-279 WANELAKTAALPQP
+279 WANELAKTTNLPHP
-293 TNYEVKLQQDA
+293 TNYEVVLQQDA
-304 PLEDIPFSTTG
+304 PIEEVPFSTTG

-330 DKSWLATTKKGNKK
+330 DKSWLATTKRGNKK
-344 LYIINQDGK
+344 LHIINQDGK

-359 NVQFNTAKSAIFMDY
+359 NVQFNTTQSAIFSDY
-374 VDEGT
+374 LDEGT
-379 PMLTNEKR
+379 PMLSNEKR

-397 PVEKIQWNHFKD
+397 PIEKLHWKQFKE
-409 LTWKQYVK
+409 LTWKQYMK

>member
-1 MMAWIKA
+1 MMAFIKA
-8 RPWTSLTIVLAMLVI
+8 RPWTSIGIVVAMLII

-29 VFKDDSS
+29 VFKEDST

-45 FQKAHIGT
+45 FQKAYIGT
-53 NKERVNKET
+53 NTERVNKDT
-62 IVAPAEIYSI
+62 IVAPAETYTI
-72 TADATSLSAVNVK
+72 TADATKLSAVNVK
-85 RGQKVMMND
+85 RGQEVMMND
-94 LLATYQTDEVDEELT
+94 LLATFKTDEVDEELT
-109 KLESERTAYETELS
+109 KLESERTAYETELN
-123 DLQDALD
+123 DLQNALD
-130 QIEDEYGDGSDPK
+130 QIEDEYDDSNPK
-143 SSINTDQMNDKL
+143 SSINTDQINDRL

-166 NSPSTAVALLNRHI
+166 NSLSTAVALLNRHI

-195 QIQSRQGIVS
+195 QIESRQGIVS

-210 VSAIKEDAGAL
+210 VSAVKEEAGAL

-236 SESEWQKVE
+236 SEKEWQKVQ

-258 DDALSGVV
+258 DALSGIV
-266 LDKQMIATDDDTF
+266 LDKQMIATDDETF
-279 WANELAKTAALPQP
+279 WANELAKTTNLPHP
-293 TNYEVKLQQDA
+293 TNYEVLLQQDA
-304 PLEDIPFSTTG
+304 PIEEVPFSTTG

-330 DKSWLATTKKGNKK
+330 DKSWLATTKRGNKK
-344 LYIINQDGK
+344 LHIINQDGK

-359 NVQFNTAKSAIFMDY
+359 NVQFNTTQSAIFSDY
-374 VDEGT
+374 LDEGT
-379 PMLTNEKR
+379 PMLSNEKR

-397 PVEKIQWNHFKD
+397 PIEKLHWKQFKE
-409 LTWKQYVK
+409 LTWKQYMK

>member
-1 MMAWIKA
+1 MMAFIKT
-8 RPWTSLTIVLAMLVI
+8 RPWTTMTIVLALLVI
-23 GINAYF
+23 SINAYF
-29 VFKDDSS
+29 VFKDNSS

-45 FQKAHIGT
+45 FQKAYVGT
-53 NKERVNKET
+53 NTERVTKET
-62 IVAPAEIYSI
+62 IVAPAETYTI
-72 TADATSLSAVNVK
+72 TADATNLSAVNIK
-85 RGQKVMMND
+85 RGQEVMMND
-94 LLATYQTDEVDEELT
+94 VLATYKTDEVDEELT
-109 KLESERTAYETELS
+109 KLESERTAYETELQ

-130 QIEDEYGDGSDPK
+130 QIEDEYGDASNPK
-143 SSINTDQMNDKL
+143 SSINTDQINDKL

-166 NSPSTAVALLNRHI
+166 NSASTAVALLNRHI
-180 AETNRQIA
+180 AETNRQIG
-188 LIEAQIT
+188 LLEAQIT

-210 VSAIKEDAGAL
+210 VSAIKEEAGAL

-236 SESEWQKVE
+236 SEKEWQKVQ

-258 DDALSGVV
+258 DDLSGVV
-266 LDKQMIATDDDTF
+266 LEKQTIATDDQTV
-279 WANELAKTAALPQP
+279 WANELAKTATLPQP
-293 TNYEVKLQQDA
+293 TNYEVTLQQDA

-330 DKSWLATTKKGNKK
+330 DKSWLATAKKGNKK

-353 IQLIDI
+353 IQLIDV
-359 NVQFNTAKSAIFMDY
+359 NVQFKTAKSAIFMDY
-374 VDEGT
+374 LDEGT
-379 PMLTNEKR
+379 PMLSNEKR
-387 NIEAYTFRTL
+387 NTEAYTFRTL
-397 PVEKIQWNHFKD
+397 PVEKIQWSHFKE

>member
-1 MMAWIKA
+1 MMAFIKA
-8 RPWTSLTIVLAMLVI
+8 RPWTSIGIVVAMLII

-29 VFKDDSS
+29 VFKEDST

-45 FQKAHIGT
+45 FQKAYIGT
-53 NKERVNKET
+53 NTERVNKDT
-62 IVAPAEIYSI
+62 IVAPAETYTI
-72 TADATSLSAVNVK
+72 TADATKLSAVNVK
-85 RGQKVMMND
+85 RGQEVMMND
-94 LLATYQTDEVDEELT
+94 LLATFKTDEVDEELT
-109 KLESERTAYETELS
+109 KLESERTAYETELN
-123 DLQDALD
+123 DLQNALD
-130 QIEDEYGDGSDPK
+130 QIEDEYDDSNPK
-143 SSINTDQMNDKL
+143 SSINTDQINDRL

-166 NSPSTAVALLNRHI
+166 NSLSTAVALLNRHI

-195 QIQSRQGIVS
+195 QIESRQGIVS

-210 VSAIKEDAGAL
+210 VSVVKEEAGAL

-236 SESEWQKVE
+236 SEKEWQKVQ

-258 DDALSGVV
+258 DALSGIV
-266 LDKQMIATDDDTF
+266 LDKQMIATNDETF
-279 WANELAKTAALPQP
+279 WANELAKTTNLPHP
-293 TNYEVKLQQDA
+293 TNYEVVLQQDA
-304 PLEDIPFSTTG
+304 PIEEVPFSTTG

-330 DKSWLATTKKGNKK
+330 DKSWLATTKRGNKK
-344 LYIINQDGK
+344 LHIINQDGK

-359 NVQFNTAKSAIFMDY
+359 NVQFNTTQSAIFSDY
-374 VDEGT
+374 LDEGT
-379 PMLTNEKR
+379 PMLSNEKR

-397 PVEKIQWNHFKD
+397 PIEKLHWKQFKE
-409 LTWKQYVK
+409 LTWKQYMK

>member
-1 MMAWIKA
+1 MAFIKA
-8 RPWTSLTIVLAMLVI
+8 RPWTSIGIVVAMLII

-29 VFKDDSS
+29 VFKEDST

-45 FQKAHIGT
+45 FQKAYIGT
-53 NKERVNKET
+53 NTERVNKET
-62 IVAPAEIYSI
+62 IVAPAETYTI
-72 TADATSLSAVNVK
+72 TADATKLSAVNVK
-85 RGQKVMMND
+85 RGQEVMMND
-94 LLATYQTDEVDEELT
+94 LLATFKTDEVDEELT
-109 KLESERTAYETELS
+109 KLESERTAYETELN
-123 DLQDALD
+123 DLQNALD
-130 QIEDEYGDGSDPK
+130 QIEDEYDDSNPK
-143 SSINTDQMNDKL
+143 SSINTDQINDRL

-166 NSPSTAVALLNRHI
+166 NSLSTAVALLNRHI

-195 QIQSRQGIVS
+195 QIESRQGIVS

-210 VSAIKEDAGAL
+210 VSAVKEEAGAL

-236 SESEWQKVE
+236 SENEWQKVQ

-258 DDALSGVV
+258 DALSGIV
-266 LDKQMIATDDDTF
+266 LDKQMIATDDETF
-279 WANELAKTAALPQP
+279 WANELAKSTNLPHP
-293 TNYEVKLQQDA
+293 KNYEVVLQQDA
-304 PLEDIPFSTTG
+304 PIEEVPFSTTG

-330 DKSWLATTKKGNKK
+330 DKSWLATTKRGNKK
-344 LYIINQDGK
+344 LHIINPDGK

-359 NVQFNTAKSAIFMDY
+359 NVQFNTTQSAIFSDY
-374 VDEGT
+374 LDEGT
-379 PMLTNEKR
+379 PMLSNVKR
-387 NIEAYTFRTL
+387 NMEAYTFRTL
-397 PVEKIQWNHFKD
+397 PIEKLHWKQFKE

>member
-1 MMAWIKA
+1 MAFIKA
-8 RPWTSLTIVLAMLVI
+8 RPWTSIGIVVAMLII

-29 VFKDDSS
+29 VFKEDST

-45 FQKAHIGT
+45 FQKAYIGT
-53 NKERVNKET
+53 NTERVNKET
-62 IVAPAEIYSI
+62 IVAPAETYTI
-72 TADATSLSAVNVK
+72 TADATKLSAVNVK
-85 RGQKVMMND
+85 RGQEVMMND
-94 LLATYQTDEVDEELT
+94 LLATFKTDEVDEELT
-109 KLESERTAYETELS
+109 KLESERTAYETELN
-123 DLQDALD
+123 DLQNALD
-130 QIEDEYGDGSDPK
+130 QIEDEYDDSNPK
-143 SSINTDQMNDKL
+143 SSINTDQINDRL

-166 NSPSTAVALLNRHI
+166 NSLSTAVALLNRHI

-195 QIQSRQGIVS
+195 QIESRQGIVS

-210 VSAIKEDAGAL
+210 VSAVKEEAGAL

-236 SESEWQKVE
+236 SENEWQKVQ

-258 DDALSGVV
+258 DALSGIV
-266 LDKQMIATDDDTF
+266 LDKQMIATDDETF
-279 WANELAKTAALPQP
+279 WANELAKSTNLPHP
-293 TNYEVKLQQDA
+293 KNYEVVLQQDA
-304 PLEDIPFSTTG
+304 PIEEVPFSTTG

-330 DKSWLATTKKGNKK
+330 DKSWLATTKRGNKK
-344 LYIINQDGK
+344 LHIINQDGK

-359 NVQFNTAKSAIFMDY
+359 NVQFNTTQSAIFSDY
-374 VDEGT
+374 LDEGT
-379 PMLTNEKR
+379 PMLSNVKR
-387 NIEAYTFRTL
+387 NMEAYTFRTL
-397 PVEKIQWNHFKD
+397 PIEKLHWKQFKE